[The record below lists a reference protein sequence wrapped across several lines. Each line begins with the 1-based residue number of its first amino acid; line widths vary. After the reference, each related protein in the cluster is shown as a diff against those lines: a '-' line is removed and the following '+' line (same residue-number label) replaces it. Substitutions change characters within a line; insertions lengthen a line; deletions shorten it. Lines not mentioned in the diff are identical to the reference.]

1 MHLCFE
7 CPTFAQTSHTMKA
20 TFLERKLHTIEL
32 LTKLEHEGLL
42 SVIERLLQKSAVL
55 DGSIWSGNYLE
66 EEDEWGD
73 DIIEIQ
79 SGLYEA

>member
-1 MHLCFE
+1 
-7 CPTFAQTSHTMKA
+7 MKA

-42 SVIERLLQKSAVL
+42 AVIERLLQKSALL
-55 DGSIWSGNYLE
+55 DGSVWSGNYLE
-66 EEDEWGD
+66 EEDEWSD
-73 DIIEIQ
+73 DIVEIQ

>member
-1 MHLCFE
+1 
-7 CPTFAQTSHTMKA
+7 MKA

-42 SVIERLLQKSAVL
+42 AVIESLLQKSALL

-73 DIIEIQ
+73 DIVEIQ